1 MGRRLQ
7 DVLLFGVKVDNSVH
21 NYGAGKLTT
30 SEHVSKPLITVI
42 AAIVAILFCFLVYYF
57 RHPIK
62 KFFKKKGKE
71 QQTHIPQN
79 LVRYRTDMNK
89 LNDAQSNDSTT

>member
-7 DVLLFGVKVDNSVH
+7 DILLFGVKVDNSVH

-30 SEHVSKPLITVI
+30 SEYVSKPLITVI

-62 KFFKKKGKE
+62 KFFKIGKME
-71 QQTHIPQN
+71 QQHSIPHN
-79 LVRYRTDMNK
+79 LVRYRTDKNVTH
-89 LNDAQSNDSTT
+89 DALSDSTT

>member
-7 DVLLFGVKVDNSVH
+7 DILFFGVKVDNSVH

-30 SEHVSKPLITVI
+30 SEHVSKPLVTVI

-62 KFFKKKGKE
+62 KFFKKGKKE
-71 QQTHIPQN
+71 QQSIPQN
-79 LVRYRTDMNK
+79 LVRYRTDKNVHQ
-89 LNDAQSNDSTT
+89 DALSDSTT